1 MIIMQQLLSS
11 YCRELG
17 RRRLNVPA
25 ILLVLYCI
33 PMSMTLSVAY
43 NITYAT
49 VTSPSDP
56 SPWAPLPEIS
66 TDAIFLAFL
75 LQVIVLSSTYLL
87 AGWIAD
93 MVIGRDKAITV
104 SLSSCWFAILL
115 QISSYVV
122 QYNTFGQSVSIAKYG
137 VSSIALVLIT
147 IGTVLFFSI
156 FLAYGMDQLLYEPS
170 ATMRAF
176 IHWIAWGM
184 SMGHTV
190 SYLAFFQGSILYD
203 PPIII
208 GSTVCVFGLLT
219 MALVLHIC
227 LKDKFLSNNKL
238 KDNPYTMAVRILLYA
253 YRHKF
258 PQNRSAFGQWEHDK
272 PGRVDLAKCKYG
284 GPFMND
290 SVENTKVFGKILLV
304 LLASFGIYIPY
315 KTILNGFHPY
325 VAQYSGGDT
334 AVNGFGS
341 YLLYIFFNEMIL
353 IAIPVFELIIVP
365 LRPKIEFFCL
375 KPLHLMIFS
384 NILMILTLLSMLI
397 MELIGGT
404 HAIQTSQ
411 ECSLIFCPGHY
422 SISYLWYIVVF
433 IFAGLL
439 SMFNYIGVFEFICS
453 QAPSSSIGM
462 LTSCFWFIRGAYM
475 LLGCVIP
482 IPFLNIHW
490 QGPEHG
496 SAFWILAIE
505 VTLSA
510 FGLLCLCSACIFYKL
525 KKQVKVFAPQVVI
538 ESHFEK
544 VLCSSSDT
552 TNQDD
557 ILEIDVTQKQVQ
569 KVSDPI
575 KHSIQK
581 EMNS

>member
-1 MIIMQQLLSS
+1 
-11 YCRELG
+11 
-17 RRRLNVPA
+17 
-25 ILLVLYCI
+25 
-33 PMSMTLSVAY
+33 MTLSVAY

-93 MVIGRDKAITV
+93 MVIGRDKAIIV
-104 SLSSCWFAILL
+104 SFSSCWFATLL

-208 GSTVCVFGLLT
+208 GSTVCVFGILT

-272 PGRVDLAKCKYG
+272 PGRVDLAKWYYG

-290 SVENTKVFGKILLV
+290 SVENTKSIWKDPISASCIIMSNKHHFSTCEAFNFSEFEKKPIECQPLICDTVFSEDI
-304 LLASFGIYIPY
+304 S
-315 KTILNGFHPY
+315 NGTY
-325 VAQYSGGDT
+325 
-334 AVNGFGS
+334 
-341 YLLYIFFNEMIL
+341 
-353 IAIPVFELIIVP
+353 
-365 LRPKIEFFCL
+365 
-375 KPLHLMIFS
+375 
-384 NILMILTLLSMLI
+384 
-397 MELIGGT
+397 LIGGGKAVLSKIRT
-404 HAIQTSQ
+404 YIQ
-411 ECSLIFCPGHY
+411 SL
-422 SISYLWYIVVF
+422 L
-433 IFAGLL
+433 
-439 SMFNYIGVFEFICS
+439 
-453 QAPSSSIGM
+453 
-462 LTSCFWFIRGAYM
+462 
-475 LLGCVIP
+475 
-482 IPFLNIHW
+482 PFL
-490 QGPEHG
+490 
-496 SAFWILAIE
+496 
-505 VTLSA
+505 
-510 FGLLCLCSACIFYKL
+510 
-525 KKQVKVFAPQVVI
+525 
-538 ESHFEK
+538 
-544 VLCSSSDT
+544 
-552 TNQDD
+552 
-557 ILEIDVTQKQVQ
+557 
-569 KVSDPI
+569 
-575 KHSIQK
+575 
-581 EMNS
+581 